1 MLRLTWSGQEL
12 RAAQALVAEVA
23 AQHRSA
29 EDPDFLN
36 NACVYAQELPRRV
49 RAFLND
55 FRVQE
60 PPAAACVVSGY
71 PVDDRKVG
79 PTPAHWKWREDAV
92 RSLEEQLLLV
102 MLSSLVGE
110 AFGWATQQDG
120 HIIHDVFPISG
131 HEDKQLSTGSEQLIW
146 WHTEDAFH
154 PFRGDYIGFLCLRN
168 PTQVATT
175 MATLSLDKLTAEQ
188 IDILFQP
195 RFIIRPDESH
205 QPSNASDPPADGA
218 QEPGDYLAAAF
229 EKINRMNVE
238 GRKISVFFGSPQ
250 SPYMSLDPYFM
261 DSLDDDRE
269 AQAALRALI
278 NMLDENLAEFVL
290 QPGDYCFID
299 NFRAVHGRK
308 QFRARHD
315 GNDRWLKR
323 LCLTRDLRKSRAA
336 RASAT
341 SRVVC

>member
-1 MLRLTWSGQEL
+1 L
-12 RAAQALVAEVA
+12 RATQALVAEVA
-23 AQHRSA
+23 SQHRLA

-55 FRVQE
+55 FRVMD
-60 PPAAACVVSGY
+60 PPAAACIVSGY
-71 PVDDRKVG
+71 PVDGNKVG
-79 PTPAHWKWREDAV
+79 PTPTHWKWREDAV
-92 RSLEEQLLLV
+92 RSLEEQLLFV
-102 MLSSLVGE
+102 MLSSLIGE
-110 AFGWATQQDG
+110 VFGWMTQQDG
-120 HIIHDVFPISG
+120 HIIHDVFPIAG

-154 PFRGDYIGFLCLRN
+154 PFRGDYIGFFCLRN
-168 PTQVATT
+168 PAQVATT

-205 QPSNASDPPADGA
+205 QQTHASHPPQADGA
-218 QEPGDYLAAAF
+218 QKPGDHLAAAF
-229 EKINRMNVE
+229 EKIQRLNVE
-238 GRKISVFFGSPQ
+238 GRKMSVFFGSPQ
-250 SPYMSLDPYFM
+250 SPYMCLDPYYM
-261 DSLDDDRE
+261 DSLDNDRE
-269 AQAALRALI
+269 AQDALRALI
-278 NMLDENLAEFVL
+278 SMLDENLVEFVL

-299 NFRAVHGRK
+299 NFRAVHGRR
-308 QFRARHD
+308 QFRAQHD

-323 LCLTRDLRKSRAA
+323 LCLTRDLRKSRAS

-341 SRVVC
+341 SRVIC